1 MESIVAITLP
11 HVTSLMHGVQEDF
24 TTTRLY
30 TPTSIIYTTV
40 ASYTGCKRLR
50 LHRVLRERE

>member
-24 TTTRLY
+24 TTTHLY

-40 ASYTGCKRLR
+40 SNHFKCEAMA
-50 LHRVLRERE
+50 